1 MIATNEVIEKV
12 VEFIK
17 DKLSPEKIYLFGSY
31 ARGTP
36 SENSDLD
43 FLIIKNTDLPKH
55 KRSIPLY
62 SLEKSKR
69 IGVPIGIDFVVYTP
83 REFEKSKNEL
93 NSLAGE
99 VARTGKL
106 IYGRNL

>member
-1 MIATNEVIEKV
+1 MIATNEVIEKAI
-12 VEFIK
+12 EFIK

-31 ARGTP
+31 AKGNP
-36 SENSDLD
+36 GENSDLD
-43 FLIIKNTDLPKH
+43 FLIIKDTNLPKY
-55 KRSIPLY
+55 KRAIPLY

-69 IGVPIGIDFVVYTP
+69 IGVSIGIDFVVYTP
-83 REFEKSKNEL
+83 REFEKSKSQI

-106 IYGRNL
+106 IYVGKH